1 MDEDTDVATAGRIV
15 SIVERREQARTP
27 PMGWNSWDC
36 FGSSVTEAEV
46 VANAE
51 FMAAHLLPHG
61 WDTIVVDIQWY
72 EPDPGLTDYQ
82 TVSDPVL
89 DAWGRQL
96 PAPNRF
102 PSAAGGSFR
111 PLADRIHALG
121 LRFGLHMM
129 RGIPRKAVERAVR
142 VLGTDVTAADIADR
156 SSVCPWNPDN
166 YGIDHSRPGAQG
178 YYDSQVAQFAEWGV
192 DFIKLDDVLY
202 PPIER
207 AEIEA
212 YSRAIDR
219 SGRPMILSLSP
230 GRQLSTAYLD
240 TLRATAQMWRISDD
254 LWDEWS
260 QVLEQFQRA
269 ARWAPHQIPG
279 AWADA
284 DMLPLGRLGIR
295 AHVGDD
301 RMSRLTLDEQR
312 TLISLWC
319 MVRSPLMFGGHLPD
333 TPAETLALLTNDA
346 LLDVLAR
353 STGGREIIRDHSL
366 VVWGADL
373 DGDAVRTVFW
383 LGGEDAVLDVHLA
396 DLGCGEPADA
406 VDLWSGAGVA
416 IADGALHLELP
427 SHGARVIRLTRAAA
441 PEYL

>member
-1 MDEDTDVATAGRIV
+1 MTKDTDTAA
-15 SIVERREQARTP
+15 RRALAATP

-36 FGSSVTEAEV
+36 FGASVTEADV
-46 VANAE
+46 LANAE

-82 TVSDPVL
+82 SVSDPVL

-102 PSAAGGSFR
+102 PSAADGSFR

-129 RGIPRKAVERAVR
+129 RGIPRKAADLGLP
-142 VLGTDVTAADIADR
+142 VLGADVTAADIADR
-156 SSVCPWNPDN
+156 ASTCPWNPDN
-166 YGIDHSRPGAQG
+166 FGIDHTAPGAQA

-192 DFIKLDDVLY
+192 DFVKLDDVLY
-202 PPIER
+202 PPIES

-230 GRQLSTAYLD
+230 GRQLSSEYLAM
-240 TLRATAQMWRISDD
+240 LRETAQMWRISDD
-254 LWDEWS
+254 LWDEWP

-269 ARWAPHQIPG
+269 ARWAPHQMPG

-301 RMSRLTLDEQR
+301 RMSRLTFDEQR
-312 TLISLWC
+312 TLMSLWC
-319 MVRSPLMFGGHLPD
+319 MMRSPLMFGGHLPD
-333 TPAETLALLTNDA
+333 TPAETLSLLTNDG
-346 LLDVLAR
+346 LLEVLSR

-366 VVWGADL
+366 VVWAAEL
-373 DGDAVRTVFW
+373 DGDAVRAVFW
-383 LGGEDAVLDVHLA
+383 LGENAETLDVHLA
-396 DLGCGEPADA
+396 DLGCSPAVTA
-406 VDLWSGAGVA
+406 VDVWSGQPITV
-416 IADGALHLELP
+416 ADGTIPLVVP
-427 SHGARVIRLTRAAA
+427 RHGARVIRISTIG
-441 PEYL
+441 